1 MARKKGSGKTIGMTQ
16 ISISLPQ
23 TLVEQ
28 IDKMAESDNRNRS
41 NFIANTLQNLA
52 REFANVAEPKKTIKQ
67 VIFIAS
73 YFRTAIFYGGFVFL
87 REFFTINKFLS
98 AGGVFCQPVG
108 VSFENFFDFLSVV
121 GPIANFQEVSIVC
134 TALYGYLKFLGCP
147 NRHFFSNIIN
157 TSQLLPFRKNNG
169 GTVYFTIAYMNVGNF
184 FLA

>member
-87 REFFTINKFLS
+87 EKVFYGKEIFVCRSVFFVRQWVFRLRIFS
-98 AGGVFCQPVG
+98 IFCQCVF
-108 VSFENFFDFLSVV
+108 S
-121 GPIANFQEVSIVC
+121 IANFQGVSIVC
-134 TALYGYLKFLGCP
+134 AVLYGVFK
-147 NRHFFSNIIN
+147 I
-157 TSQLLPFRKNNG
+157 FRMPKSP
-169 GTVYFTIAYMNVGNF
+169 F
-184 FLA
+184 FL

>member
-73 YFRTAIFYGGFVFL
+73 YLRTAIFYGGFVFL
-87 REFFTINKFLS
+87 EKVFYAKEIFVCRRCFFVSQWVFRLRIFS
-98 AGGVFCQPVG
+98 IFCQCVC
-108 VSFENFFDFLSVV
+108 S
-121 GPIANFQEVSIVC
+121 IANFQGGSIVC
-134 TALYGYLKFLGCP
+134 TALYGVFK
-147 NRHFFSNIIN
+147 I
-157 TSQLLPFRKNNG
+157 FRMPKSP
-169 GTVYFTIAYMNVGNF
+169 F
-184 FLA
+184 FL

>member
-73 YFRTAIFYGGFVFL
+73 YLKTAIFYGGFVFFDGV
-87 REFFTINKFLS
+87 FFTVKKFLY
-98 AGGVFCQPVG
+98 AGRCFFVRQWVFRLRIFSIFCQCVC
-108 VSFENFFDFLSVV
+108 S
-121 GPIANFQEVSIVC
+121 IANFQEVSIVC
-134 TALYGYLKFLGCP
+134 TALYGVFK
-147 NRHFFSNIIN
+147 I
-157 TSQLLPFRKNNG
+157 FRMRKSP
-169 GTVYFTIAYMNVGNF
+169 F
-184 FLA
+184 FL